1 LDRALLVMIAIALI
15 LGVAVSYSIL
25 HLYPYQKQPLGE
37 VAGATQALNISR
49 EITIPLSIQHE
60 ISRASQQIEGATP
73 LLPPSPPATY
83 RGYAV
88 IVGAELLRILEGGGK
103 IYLTIRLNIGGNL
116 SEARD
121 LSLVRVTLTPLPFPY
136 AWNGS
141 SWVYGVDEE
150 RCLARIP
157 LPVRIVSHSYD
168 ISSVEGQSVTMSLR
182 LDLDRPSVYGR
193 YSLSILVKLGSN
205 YYNIEREVGL
215 GGYVNPPHPSP
226 MRIPACS

>member
-1 LDRALLVMIAIALI
+1 MDRALLVMIAIALI
-15 LGVAVSYSIL
+15 LGMVVSYSTL
-25 HLYPYQKQPLGE
+25 YFYPYQEQPLRE
-37 VAGATQALNISR
+37 AAGATQALNISR
-49 EITIPLSIQHE
+49 EITIPLSVQHE
-60 ISRASQQIEGATP
+60 TSRASQQIEGAAPITTTP
-73 LLPPSPPATY
+73 PLTIY
-83 RGYAV
+83 RGHAV
-88 IVGAELLRILEGGGK
+88 IVGAELLGILENDGK

-121 LSLVRVTLTPLPFPY
+121 LSLVRVTLTPLAFPY

-141 SWVYGVDEE
+141 SWVYGADEE

-157 LPVRIVSHSYD
+157 LPVEIVSHSYN
-168 ISSVEGQSVTMSLR
+168 ISSVEGQSIVMSLR

-193 YSLSILVKLGSN
+193 YSLSILVKLGNN

-226 MRIPACS
+226 VRSPACS